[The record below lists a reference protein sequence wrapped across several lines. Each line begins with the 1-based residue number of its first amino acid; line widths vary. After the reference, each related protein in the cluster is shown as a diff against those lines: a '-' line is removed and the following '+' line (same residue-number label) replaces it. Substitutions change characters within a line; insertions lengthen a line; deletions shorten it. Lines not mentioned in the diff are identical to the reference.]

1 MLPRTSPLFTQPQQ
15 EITMEED
22 TNIGIGN
29 PFFSNSENH
38 EVGTPKTPY
47 SDPQNTKTIF
57 IGAYHNLPDVEM
69 QTIMMESIAAFTSSP
84 YEFRRRLFSFYQL
97 LHELFHSPETQDVFF
112 ERLTSQAGSVLGET
126 RVMMD
131 LIAHFHRKEPKA
143 VHCDLFQMK
152 S

>member
-1 MLPRTSPLFTQPQQ
+1 MFPKTSPLFIQNPQ

-22 TNIGIGN
+22 TNPSLGN
-29 PFFSNSENH
+29 PFFRNSENH

-47 SDPQNTKTIF
+47 SALQNTKTIF
-57 IGAYHNLPDVEM
+57 IGAYQELPDVEM

-84 YEFRRRLFSFYQL
+84 YEYRRRLFSFYQL

-112 ERLTSQAGSVLGET
+112 EKLTSQAGSVLGET
-126 RVMMD
+126 KVMMD
-131 LIAHFHRKEPKA
+131 LIAYFHRKEPKA
-143 VHCDLFQMK
+143 AHCDLFNMK